1 MRAPDHQDDELFWAF
16 RLLDTVVD
24 RQHLDASTL
33 ADALREHDLWPGSA
47 PRRKTRLRPEAVAVL
62 AATVAWPASAWAE
75 EHHAGG
81 GHKDAAHQDA
91 AHTEAASHEASV
103 TLSVS
108 DASSSQPLSGIRV
121 LGSGGKVLG
130 TTGHDGRLVLPVGN
144 LADGEVVLEGTGYR
158 SLTKKRLNRAK
169 AGTTV
174 FIGLVPDA
182 AHDAHA
188 AKADAHGA
196 HGSAGHDTHGKPEA
210 HARPEAKA
218 AHAAPHAGGTD
229 AHHAT
234 AIKVH
239 FPSPTPAPRK
249 VAKRPRPDHGE
260 VIEQKAVAH
269 GAQAPHG
276 AAADHHEGPATHKA
290 APAHHDAPAAHKA
303 VPAHHD
309 APAAHKAAPAHHDA
323 PAAHKAVPAHHE
335 APAAH
340 KPDSVHHDAPAAH
353 AEEPAHHEAPAHAEA
368 TSRAADAAKGT
379 VTVKAGDTLWG
390 LAAEHLGSGDRW
402 RAIWT
407 ANRDVLANPGRLRIG
422 QVLSLE
428 THAGGGHATG
438 TGRIRVRRGD
448 SLWTLARKHL
458 GSGKRWRTLYRL
470 NRDTIA
476 RPELIYPGQKLRLPG
491 DPT

>member
-81 GHKDAAHQDA
+81 GHKDTAHQDA
-91 AHTEAASHEASV
+91 AHADAASHEASV
-103 TLSVS
+103 TLSIS
-108 DASSSQPLSGIRV
+108 DASSSQPLSGVRV

-130 TTGHDGRLVLPVGN
+130 TTGHDGRLILPVGN

-188 AKADAHGA
+188 AKTGA
-196 HGSAGHDTHGKPEA
+196 HGSADHDAHGKPEA
-210 HARPEAKA
+210 KSAHAD
-218 AHAAPHAGGTD
+218 AHAAGTD
-229 AHHAT
+229 AHPAT

-249 VAKRPRPDHGE
+249 VAKRPRPAHGE

-303 VPAHHD
+303 APDHHD

-323 PAAHKAVPAHHE
+323 PAADKAAPAHHH
-335 APAAH
+335 APAAN
-340 KPDSVHHDAPAAH
+340 KAAPDHHDAPAAH
-353 AEEPAHHEAPAHAEA
+353 AEEAAHHDAPTQSAGE
-368 TSRAADAAKGT
+368 AKGT

-390 LAAEHLGSGDRW
+390 LAAEHLGSGERW
-402 RAIWT
+402 RTIWT

-470 NRDTIA
+470 NRDTIG

-491 DPT
+491 DPA